1 MRTNLEM
8 LDKIVDLNKTQLL
21 MVCGKNDIEKIFNIN
36 LLSTIALEQ
45 QESTAIFYN
54 IKNEILQ
61 DTTSI
66 HDKIISNYYHIDIQ
80 EISNYRL
87 AESCNVSED
96 YSWTQNEYV
105 YLDGGDLKLKLPN
118 KENQDKLKYGYKEM
132 EKSNLYINA
141 LETITLEDLKTKCRN
156 LKQENDVKLIVI
168 NDLEII
174 KTSNVIAVKELKQLS
189 IELDIVII
197 VSFPIKLNLEIPLE
211 KQLRDTERIV
221 KNSDI
226 VIYINKPNTKLE
238 EIIEIVI
245 AKNNGGKTGIIEV
258 AYIDKY
264 CKICNLV
271 KIWNKKE

>member
-1 MRTNLEM
+1 MKTNLEM
-8 LDKIVDLNKTQLL
+8 LDKIVNLNNPKLL

-54 IKNEILQ
+54 RKNENLE

-66 HDKIISNYYHIDIQ
+66 QDKILSNYYHIDIQ

-87 AESCNVSED
+87 AESCNISED
-96 YSWTQNEYV
+96 YTWTQNEYV
-105 YLDGGDLKLKLPN
+105 YLDGGDLKLKIPN
-118 KENQDKLKYGYKEM
+118 KENQDKLKYRYEEM
-132 EKSNLYINA
+132 EKSNLYINDI
-141 LETITLEDLKTKCRN
+141 ETITLEDLKTKCRK
-156 LKQENDVKLIVI
+156 LKQENDVNLIII
-168 NDLEII
+168 NDLGII

-197 VSFPIKLNLEIPLE
+197 VSSPINLNLKIPLE
-211 KQLRDTERIV
+211 KQLRDTEKIV
-221 KNSDI
+221 ENSDI
-226 VIYINKPNTKLE
+226 VIYMNKPNTKLE

-264 CKICNLV
+264 CKICNLA
-271 KIWNKKE
+271 KI